1 MPFFSV
7 TYFNCVFMWATHICM
22 VSTQCG
28 DRISCWSSGLCIC
41 NECNQKEQLKKIQ
54 RKIPCMN
61 ENSFGEKA
69 HNTIEHREVCIF
81 SFHEM
86 LLLSKSSCIIFN
98 KYFSVLFSKAFRF
111 FFLEI
116 VRFSFQGDRNSFTY
130 ICSQFTPCK
139 LMCLILLSIAS
150 LRIIFIV
157 KYHNVKNC
165 KLDILCCLSQYSLCV
180 VNALSGIGKCT
191 ENAPI

>member
-1 MPFFSV
+1 MKIPLAKKHTTKLSIGKCAFSV
-7 TYFNCVFMWATHICM
+7 FTKCYCSH
-22 VSTQCG
+22 
-28 DRISCWSSGLCIC
+28 
-41 NECNQKEQLKKIQ
+41 
-54 RKIPCMN
+54 
-61 ENSFGEKA
+61 
-69 HNTIEHREVCIF
+69 
-81 SFHEM
+81 
-86 LLLSKSSCIIFN
+86 LLSKSSCIIFN
-98 KYFSVLFSKAFRF
+98 TYFSVLFSKAFRF

-180 VNALSGIGKCT
+180 VNALSEIEKCT